1 MPVTRLFLV
10 LLLVLGPA
18 LAQPAQDRLAE
29 VRQKLKRADAA
40 AIEELLTLAG
50 KDPDAAIRRTILDR
64 LGRLDNPKVREA
76 LERHAAS
83 DPDAE
88 VALLA
93 LERLR
98 VLQARDLAQL
108 FEKRLALALSQKDKE
123 AARRLIAAHQRWV
136 THARGVVLPEFLQQ
150 PPPVFEAVSKPA
162 IRVVIIADFGRQ
174 GDSQREVAAQV
185 AAAHRNKPFDL
196 GLTLGDNF
204 TDPDGVT
211 GPEDPRWQPGWEQLY
226 QSLGIPFFATT
237 GNHDWNPADSPAGEI
252 LRTRSGGSWRM
263 PALYYSFRAG
273 PAQFFALATHAFS
286 RTQVAWLEQEF
297 DRSRARWKIL
307 YGHHPIYSYGVHGD
321 TPELQRLLLPVLK
334 GRAHVYLA
342 GHDHLPQHLKPEGG
356 VHFFVAP
363 SAGQSSRP
371 EQSGPLT
378 LFSGSF
384 YGFMTLEIDAR
395 QLKAAFVDITGA
407 TRYETTLRQ

>member
-1 MPVTRLFLV
+1 MKRLSLILLFLV
-10 LLLVLGPA
+10 GPTF
-18 LAQPAQDRLAE
+18 AQTAQERLAE
-29 VRQKLKRADAA
+29 VQQKLRRADAA
-40 AIEELLTLAG
+40 TIDALLTQAG
-50 KDPDAAIRRTILDR
+50 KDPDAAIRRAILDR

-76 LERHAAS
+76 LERHAAG
-83 DPDAE
+83 DPDAG

-98 VLQARDLAQL
+98 ILKARELEQL
-108 FEKRLALALSQKDKE
+108 FQKRLELALSQKDEE
-123 AARRLIAAHQRWV
+123 AARGLIAAHQRWV
-136 THARGVVLPEFLQQ
+136 SYARGAVLPEFLQQ
-150 PPPVFEAVSKPA
+150 APPVFEAVSKPRV
-162 IRVVIIADFGRQ
+162 RVVVIADFGRQ
-174 GDSQREVAAQV
+174 GDNQREIAARV
-185 AAAHRNKPFDL
+185 AAAHRSKPFDL

-226 QSLGIPFFATT
+226 QSLGIPFFPVT
-237 GNHDWNPADSPAGEI
+237 GNHDWSPAESPASQI
-252 LRTRSGGSWRM
+252 LRSQKGSSWRM
-263 PALYYSFRAG
+263 PALYYSFLAG

-286 RTQVAWLEQEF
+286 QTQVAWVQQELE
-297 DRSRARWKIL
+297 RSRAGWKIL

-363 SAGQSSRP
+363 AAGQSSRP
-371 EQSGPLT
+371 ERSGPLT

-384 YGFMTLEIDAR
+384 YGFMTLEIDAE
-395 QLKAAFVDITGA
+395 QLKVAFADISGA
-407 TRYETTLRQ
+407 TRYETTLRR